1 MSTPRA
7 NKIRQYSIA
16 LMQIGLNSNA
26 VQTHVD
32 RAESAARTGQDIDQP
47 AYLGALAAI
56 VRTAP
61 PDFALRFGAR
71 RRLADLGL
79 VGHAILSAGGL
90 RQATNVWSN
99 FSHLAGEP
107 IRFATQISDHSWRLE
122 FTPLPILSPA
132 LARFCT
138 EELSASF
145 FAFAQEIASP
155 DFAGACTEFR
165 HARHADVDYSAAL
178 PGKHRFGCA
187 GHAIILPAPVIDT
200 SAHPRD
206 DEILEVLMSHLALRP
221 STEFGGGVTGQ
232 IRYLLASSGVPS
244 LKLAGAAQALGLS
257 PRTLNRRL
265 AEEGACFRTLVNEFR
280 RDYVE
285 ALARET
291 GASAKQLAFAAGYR
305 NDQSLRRAFR
315 TWTDTPL
322 REWTRRERNGRAPD
336 AR

>member
-16 LMQIGLNSNA
+16 LAKIGIHSNIVQIHA
-26 VQTHVD
+26 D
-32 RAESAARTGQDIDQP
+32 RAGNLARTGQDLDQP
-47 AYLGALAAI
+47 GYLGALSAI

-61 PDFALRFGAR
+61 PDFALRFGAH

-90 RQATNVWSN
+90 RNATKVWSN

-107 IRFATQISDHSWRLE
+107 IRFATQIADDYWRLE
-122 FTPLPILSPA
+122 FTPMSILSPA
-132 LARFCT
+132 LAQFCT

-155 DFAGACTEFR
+155 DFTKACTEFR
-165 HARHADVDYSAAL
+165 HARRKDVDYDAAL
-178 PGKHRFGCA
+178 PGKQRFGCA
-187 GHAIILPAPVIDT
+187 GHAIILPAPIIDT
-200 SAHPRD
+200 SPHPRD
-206 DEILEVLMSHLALRP
+206 DEILEVLLSYLAQRP
-221 STEFGGGVTGQ
+221 STEFNGGVTGQ
-232 IRYLLASSGVPS
+232 IRYLLASAAAPS
-244 LKLAGAAQALGLS
+244 LKLADAAQALGLS
-257 PRTLNRRL
+257 SRTLNRRL
-265 AEEGACFRTLVNEFR
+265 AEEGVCFRTLVGEFR
-280 RDYVE
+280 RDYVQ

-322 REWTRRERNGRAPD
+322 REWTKRERKARKTHAP
-336 AR
+336 